1 MATISLTVPNAVAI
15 KNIEAIKF
23 VFPEETDGMTN
34 VQVAKFGVKQGL
46 RPFMRAYQA
55 SKVDKRDFETAAAT
69 ALTAQAASST
79 ESVLVK
85 AAQDAARTQADA
97 DIDSIT

>member
-1 MATISLTVPNAVAI
+1 MPRRNLDIPDSVDI
-15 KNIEAIKF
+15 KNIAAIKF
-23 VFPEETDGMTN
+23 TFPEETRGMNDG
-34 VQVAKFGVKQGL
+34 QVAIFGIKQGL
-46 RPFMRAYQA
+46 RPFMRTYQA

-79 ESVLVK
+79 ESALVK